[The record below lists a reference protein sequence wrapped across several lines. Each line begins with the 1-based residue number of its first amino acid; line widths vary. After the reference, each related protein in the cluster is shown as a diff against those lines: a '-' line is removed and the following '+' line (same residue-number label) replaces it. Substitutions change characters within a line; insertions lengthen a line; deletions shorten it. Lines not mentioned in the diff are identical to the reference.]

1 MFEEILDSYFRKTPF
16 ETGISEIDNLFNR
29 GITKGSL
36 ITIAGRQGVGKTSF
50 AISICNHLLEKDM
63 KVRYF
68 ELKRCRSLVER
79 QFIYVKSQI
88 EGVGCAS
95 EFPCH
100 EWEKITETM
109 AYYDNKETFKLVCKT
124 NITIDEIEQK
134 VKEEQPD
141 VVFIDAVQFLELP
154 QAPDSVEAINIA
166 VKKIKRIAAEN
177 NLIVVLIYQL
187 ADIKYPIS
195 DDLSD
200 VKFSELKDGKL
211 FVKDLSEVLFCIK
224 NAGVYSILDKNNQ
237 KQTFLMRN
245 ISILK
250 NEFGFDI
257 PCRYVLKNGHFI
269 AEREIEELLEK
280 EEDEKSV
287 NKTKK
292 KSKKK

>member
-50 AISICNHLLEKDM
+50 AISVCNHLLEKDM
-63 KVRYF
+63 KVLYF
-68 ELKRCRSLVER
+68 DLKRCRSLVER
-79 QFIYVKSQI
+79 QFVYVKSQI

-124 NITIDEIEQK
+124 NITIDEIEQM
-134 VKEEQPD
+134 VKRQPD

-154 QAPDSVEAINIA
+154 KAPDRVEAINIA

-187 ADIKYPIS
+187 ENYLCDNTCPS
-195 DDLSD
+195 
-200 VKFSELKDGKL
+200 VRFSELANDKL
-211 FVKDLSEVLFCIK
+211 FVRDLSEVIFFIDE
-224 NAGVYSILDKNNQ
+224 AGYYKSMPFAKRCVTIE
-237 KQTFLMRN
+237 
-245 ISILK
+245 K
-250 NEFGFDI
+250 NEFGGMVF
-257 PCRYVLKNGHFI
+257 PAFFVLKNGHFV
-269 AEREIEELLEK
+269 AEREFEELLEK